1 LSGPVQVSIV
11 IPTYGNA
18 SGIGLTVARLK
29 EFIDHHSET
38 TFEVVFVDD
47 MSPDGTWPALM
58 AAIGDDR
65 RFSAHR
71 LAKNVGQHRAT
82 RIGLGLAT
90 GRLLLTMDDDLQHPV
105 EEIPVLLKAARDD
118 VDVVYG
124 IYRERQHG
132 AWRRFAS
139 WAAHVTLRVTLG
151 LTKTSEWQRPT
162 SFRVLSRRIAERI
175 RLADTQSFML
185 DGFVHAHTA
194 RIEYVLVRHDARSFG
209 RSTYT
214 LRKLFH
220 LYLNLLFGYSVKPLD
235 FVWTLGVAFSV
246 PGVLLALFMAV
257 RVVSHGTVDVG
268 GAIVACGLL
277 LAGVQLLATAVI
289 GQYVGRTFLQR
300 SLLDD
305 DMNML
310 VERFAPQGAPAPA
323 PAPSPGVVHRP

>member
-1 LSGPVQVSIV
+1 VQVSIV

-18 SGIGLTVARLK
+18 SGIGTTVARLK
-29 EFIDHHSET
+29 QFLDHEAGT

-47 MSPDGTWPALM
+47 MSPDGTWPALV

-105 EEIPVLLKAARDD
+105 EEIPVILKAARDE

-124 IYRERQHG
+124 IYRERQHD

-139 WAAHVTLRVTLG
+139 WAASVTLRMTLG
-151 LTKTSEWQRPT
+151 LTRTSAWQRPT
-162 SFRVLSRRIAERI
+162 SFRVLSRRIVERV
-175 RLADTQSFML
+175 RRADTHSFML
-185 DGFVHAHTA
+185 DGFLHAHTS

-209 RSTYT
+209 RSSYT
-214 LRKLFH
+214 LRKLIR
-220 LYLNLLFGYSVKPLD
+220 LYLNLVFGYSVKPLD
-235 FVWTLGVAFSV
+235 LVWTLGVAFSI
-246 PGVLLALFMAV
+246 PGLLLALFMAGHL
-257 RVVSHGTVDVG
+257 VSRGTADVG

-310 VERFAPQGAPAPA
+310 VEHFAPPGAVTAAAPGALPADLA
-323 PAPSPGVVHRP
+323 GRP